1 MLQHIHIENYTLIDT
16 LSIDLYKGFT
26 AITGETGAG
35 KSMFVG
41 AINFLMGQKV
51 DASVMRD
58 KTKKTIVEAVFK
70 LENDDL
76 QPLFESL
83 NLDYD
88 EECIVRREI
97 NLQGKSRSFV
107 NDTPVNAADL
117 KKITLQ
123 LVDIHA
129 QHSNILLQNK
139 DFQLSL
145 IDQYAQLDDDI
156 RQFRQTYMKWKEL
169 KNTFSDMQAYMNNN
183 DINDIECQ
191 LKELEE
197 AHLVEG
203 EQRQIEEQLKT
214 LQHSQEIQ
222 QVVGES
228 LNLLDMSEM
237 NVLQMMREVKQKL
250 SGIASFSETYQH
262 LEDRINSQIIELEDV
277 VYELNHL
284 FDNISNPN
292 QEIDQ
297 LTQRL
302 NLLNRLERQNNVQTE
317 AELIALVKTLQEK
330 KNAMLDYV
338 YECQQVQQQLDEKEQ
353 LIQQLGRQLTKKRTA
368 VLPQIETA
376 LKQQLR
382 QMNMP
387 DVEVSIQLMQ
397 DELTAT
403 GFDVPSFLFNV
414 NKGMQMQE
422 ISKIASG
429 GEISRLMLALK
440 SLIISKNVLSTIIF
454 DEIDTGISGSV
465 SSKMGEVMK
474 NIAKNCQVIT
484 ITHLPQISAKAEHHY
499 LIYKQTQGNT
509 TEMQIKLLDRQE
521 RIGELAKMISNEN
534 VTDAALKTAEN
545 LLNG

>member
-51 DASVMRD
+51 DVSVMRD

-107 NDTPVNAADL
+107 NDTPVNAVDL

-197 AHLVEG
+197 THLVEG

-292 QEIDQ
+292 QEIGQ
-297 LTQRL
+297 MTQSF
-302 NLLNRLERQNNVQTE
+302 NLLNRLAHQRNVQTE
-317 AELIALVKTLQEK
+317 IELIALEKILQK
-330 KNAMLDYV
+330 
-338 YECQQVQQQLDEKEQ
+338 
-353 LIQQLGRQLTKKRTA
+353 
-368 VLPQIETA
+368 
-376 LKQQLR
+376 
-382 QMNMP
+382 
-387 DVEVSIQLMQ
+387 
-397 DELTAT
+397 
-403 GFDVPSFLFNV
+403 
-414 NKGMQMQE
+414 
-422 ISKIASG
+422 
-429 GEISRLMLALK
+429 
-440 SLIISKNVLSTIIF
+440 
-454 DEIDTGISGSV
+454 
-465 SSKMGEVMK
+465 
-474 NIAKNCQVIT
+474 
-484 ITHLPQISAKAEHHY
+484 
-499 LIYKQTQGNT
+499 
-509 TEMQIKLLDRQE
+509 
-521 RIGELAKMISNEN
+521 
-534 VTDAALKTAEN
+534 
-545 LLNG
+545 